1 MKKQITTSAGTF
13 TYDDYSGKVTK
24 RTGQHIGTVKEGVAT
39 FVRGGW
45 NREMAEIVAALGSDN
60 AQKPGR
66 YVQDGYCGTA
76 SDHARGYD
84 GIE

>member
-13 TYDDYSGKVTK
+13 TYDDYNGKVTK

-45 NREMAEIVAALGSDN
+45 SREQANRTGGAIFHPRP
-60 AQKPGR
+60 K
-66 YVQDGYCGTA
+66 
-76 SDHARGYD
+76 
-84 GIE
+84 